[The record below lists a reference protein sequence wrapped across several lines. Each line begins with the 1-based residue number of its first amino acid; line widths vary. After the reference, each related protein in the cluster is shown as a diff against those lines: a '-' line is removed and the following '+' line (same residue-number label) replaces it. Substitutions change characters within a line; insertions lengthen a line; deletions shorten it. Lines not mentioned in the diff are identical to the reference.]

1 MSEQAVYWYIDKDG
15 KYYSSNEVKLFMDA
29 ETKTLYL
36 EPPQWFLD
44 KHNLIPLS
52 AHPPVTKTR
61 EEIAR
66 FVEKQFLWSH
76 NCRLSKT
83 AHHYGMQE
91 VRELMDFIYG
101 EEPQSEE
108 QKIKT
113 VYE

>member
-1 MSEQAVYWYIDKDG
+1 M
-15 KYYSSNEVKLFMDA
+15 
-29 ETKTLYL
+29 
-36 EPPQWFLD
+36 
-44 KHNLIPLS
+44 
-52 AHPPVTKTR
+52 KTR

-76 NCRLSKT
+76 NCSLSKT
-83 AHHYGMQE
+83 AIHYGRQE

-101 EEPQSEE
+101 EEPQNEE